1 MPLLIRAVALT
12 TVHFVTT
19 RLEVDMSYDDYDP
32 ELDDLKAESR
42 LSRQR
47 ATRLMYNPDC
57 RDPDHPGCADCAE
70 TEEGDDEAAV

>member
-1 MPLLIRAVALT
+1 M
-12 TVHFVTT
+12 H
-19 RLEVDMSYDDYDP
+19 LEVDMSYDYDDFDP
-32 ELDDLKAESR
+32 VLDDLKAEAR

-70 TEEGDDEAAV
+70 AEEGDDEAAV

>member
-1 MPLLIRAVALT
+1 
-12 TVHFVTT
+12 
-19 RLEVDMSYDDYDP
+19 MSYDDYDP
-32 ELDDLKAESR
+32 EFDDLKAESR

-57 RDPDHPGCADCAE
+57 RDPDHPGCADCEE